1 MTVQAL
7 DTMQK
12 GDGDVRGGEAEG
24 AWDGPVEN
32 DLSGAQVGVGSKKR
46 NKKRNKKKQSRGGEA
61 EEVAVEEVAVE
72 AVEVEAVE
80 VAVEALAVGAVEVA
94 KEALAVGAVE
104 VAVEALAVTEEAL
117 AVEAV
122 EAVAE
127 EALDVTEE
135 ALAVAAEEEP
145 AVMVVVEEEKE
156 EKEEKA
162 PIPLQRRTC
171 VVVPSPTPSP
181 TPSPSEVQQ
190 QQTQQTQQ
198 KRSSTIL
205 GVDAASTPISSSMDS
220 RKAWCLDTSAVSK
233 SEGGVDKEI
242 PYEELKNLRAEDG
255 IEMTRREAYLSAEEF
270 VKVFDQT
277 REQFNQL
284 AGWRQLALKKKV
296 GLF

>member
-1 MTVQAL
+1 
-7 DTMQK
+7 
-12 GDGDVRGGEAEG
+12 
-24 AWDGPVEN
+24 
-32 DLSGAQVGVGSKKR
+32 
-46 NKKRNKKKQSRGGEA
+46 
-61 EEVAVEEVAVE
+61 
-72 AVEVEAVE
+72 
-80 VAVEALAVGAVEVA
+80 
-94 KEALAVGAVE
+94 
-104 VAVEALAVTEEAL
+104 VEALAVTEEAL

-122 EAVAE
+122 EAVAEEALNVTE

-255 IEMTRREAYLSAEEF
+255 IDMTRREAYLSAEEF

>member
-61 EEVAVEEVAVE
+61 EEVAVEAVEVE

-80 VAVEALAVGAVEVA
+80 VAV
-94 KEALAVGAVE
+94 EALAVGAVE

-255 IEMTRREAYLSAEEF
+255 IDMTRREAYLSAEEF